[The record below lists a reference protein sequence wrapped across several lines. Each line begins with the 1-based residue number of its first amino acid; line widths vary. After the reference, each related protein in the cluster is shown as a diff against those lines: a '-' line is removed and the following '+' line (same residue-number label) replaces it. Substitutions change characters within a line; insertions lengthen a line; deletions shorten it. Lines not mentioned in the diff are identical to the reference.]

1 MAGFLSKHKSLF
13 SLSEIDEDFYDELE
27 ETLITSDIGV
37 NTTEEILDELRD
49 LVKEEKIKRP
59 AECRQAWRS

>member
-1 MAGFLSKHKSLF
+1 MAGFLSRLKSLF

-49 LVKEEKIKRP
+49 LVKEEKIKQP
-59 AECRQAWRS
+59 AE